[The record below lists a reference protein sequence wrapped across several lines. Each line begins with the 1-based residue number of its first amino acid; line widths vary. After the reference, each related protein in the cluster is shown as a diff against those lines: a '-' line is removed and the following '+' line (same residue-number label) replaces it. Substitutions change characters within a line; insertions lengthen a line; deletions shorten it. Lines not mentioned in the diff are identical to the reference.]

1 MCEVFR
7 CRCRCRCRDRPL
19 DEKIPRA
26 PGAVPHQIDD
36 DDEYDN
42 DNDCDPGSALDED
55 SRVSPI

>member
-1 MCEVFR
+1 MCEVF
-7 CRCRCRCRDRPL
+7 RCRCRDRPL

-55 SRVSPI
+55 SQVSPI

>member
-1 MCEVFR
+1 MREVFR

-26 PGAVPHQIDD
+26 PGAVPHQIDYED
-36 DDEYDN
+36 YDN
-42 DNDCDPGSALDED
+42 DNDCDPGSALDGD